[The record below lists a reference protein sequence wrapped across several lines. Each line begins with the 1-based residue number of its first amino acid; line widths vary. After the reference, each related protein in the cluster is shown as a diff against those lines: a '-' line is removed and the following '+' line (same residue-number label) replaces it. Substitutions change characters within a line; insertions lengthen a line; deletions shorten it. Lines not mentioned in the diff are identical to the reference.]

1 MSGIGTEIRVFWY
14 AILTGVL
21 IVAVYLWIRVF
32 RRLIAH
38 RLWLVNLEDA
48 CYWSGISVYTFV
60 QIYHTSDGILR
71 WYIGVGI
78 VIGAALM
85 VFLSAV
91 FIKAYK
97 KISTR
102 FCEKR
107 VKSVDKSG

>member
-21 IVAVYLWIRVF
+21 IVAVYLWIRVL

-48 CYWSGISVYTFV
+48 CYWFGIAVYTFV

-71 WYIGVGI
+71 WYIGLGI
-78 VIGAALM
+78 VIGAAFM
-85 VFLSAV
+85 VLLSAV
-91 FIKAYK
+91 FVKAYR
-97 KISTR
+97 KIYTR
-102 FCEKR
+102 ICEKR
-107 VKSVDKSG
+107 VKRVDKSG